1 MKRFTIISVIALL
14 LGIVSFFCRVC
25 NVFFVFCIYNKT
37 SLLRAYEKIRIILYR
52 SGRCHIDCI
61 YL

>member
-14 LGIVSFFCRVC
+14 RGIVSFLSCMQR
-25 NVFFVFCIYNKT
+25 FFVFCIYNKT
-37 SLLRAYEKIRIILYR
+37 SLLRAYEKIRIILYC
-52 SGRCHIDCI
+52 SGCCHIDCI